1 MFNPS
6 LSPDGQRVAVDI
18 SDPKAANVDVWVID
32 LKDNTTARFTFDAV
46 EEATP
51 VWSPDGGRIA
61 YQSANAGTKVKET
74 SGLGEGRI
82 VAQRPSVTLT
92 TGNNNFPNAWSR
104 DGASLLTAV
113 EGVGRENQHLAL
125 FRIGDPRPTKL
136 LVTDGNQKN
145 GQISPDGNWLAY
157 ASDESGESAIYVTT
171 FPRAAGKWQ
180 VSAGGGFEPRWGADG
195 SPPIHREP
203 VRPPLTCCSPE
214 HYYERDRRRAV
225 ELLVPTHRAVTPSLQ
240 WHHRS
245 SGSLAENRDALR
257 TSPAPLVP
265 LHTIRRFHAIHHMP
279 IRLRVL
285 KAGRH
290 HTEHVLISRHVSC
303 LFLDGWS
310 CFLVVGP
317 TGFCVVF
324 ERSCSRFVLDLRR
337 WWPAATA

>member
-32 LKDNTTARFTFDAV
+32 LNDNTTARFTFDAV

-61 YQSANAGTKVKET
+61 YQSANTGTKVKET
-74 SGLGEGRI
+74 SGLGDGRI

-113 EGVGRENQHLAL
+113 EGVGREDQHLAL

-180 VSAGGGFEPRWGADG
+180 VSAGGGSEPRWGADG
-195 SPPIHREP
+195 LEIFYLDPEGTLTAVTVRTGTAVSFSRGEPRPLFRAP
-203 VRPPLTCCSPE
+203 VRPPISNSDFFSYDVTKDGGRFIVNRYIRRSP
-214 HYYERDRRRAV
+214 V
-225 ELLVPTHRAVTPSLQ
+225 
-240 WHHRS
+240 
-245 SGSLAENRDALR
+245 
-257 TSPAPLVP
+257 APLNII
-265 LHTIRRFHAIHHMP
+265 LN
-279 IRLRVL
+279 
-285 KAGRH
+285 
-290 HTEHVLISRHVSC
+290 
-303 LFLDGWS
+303 
-310 CFLVVGP
+310 
-317 TGFCVVF
+317 
-324 ERSCSRFVLDLRR
+324 
-337 WWPAATA
+337 ATAAEPSNSSFPLTAP